1 MAARVSASIIFRLR
15 GMYRMEKQGEKTR
28 IVQTVIGKVIVDD
41 IGVYAAQSAFFILMS
56 TIPFLILLLQLLQFL
71 PYGRQDVYTFFEVL
85 MPEYL
90 LPLLTSILDEL
101 YSIPVNLF
109 WITTFLAIWGSSK
122 AMHTICYGLDCISGI
137 KKKRSW
143 FQIRGWALL
152 YTIVFALLIIFILV
166 STIFWKSI
174 ITPVEEAFSSSVLS
188 GLFSHG
194 AKMVFDFVIM
204 TLFFIIM
211 FRVFPSRKMST
222 VHNLPGAL
230 FTSLGWLIFSEF
242 FYMYVNMVASG
253 SMYGSL
259 ATIVFL
265 MVWLY
270 FCMFILFIGGEINE
284 VLRRERRRQ
293 HRMEFQSRARKM
305 DQLAKDQ
312 AEKELSMDPDMLDA
326 RPTRRIE

>member
-1 MAARVSASIIFRLR
+1 MAFFKNREGLQLHYEEQGEGDVLLFLPGWGAPCI
-15 GMYRMEKQGEKTR
+15 MYRPYMEALSGR
-28 IVQTVIGKVIVDD
+28 INWF
-41 IGVYAAQSAFFILMS
+41 A
-56 TIPFLILLLQLLQFL
+56 
-71 PYGRQDVYTFFEVL
+71 YTNV
-85 MPEYL
+85 
-90 LPLLTSILDEL
+90 PLL
-101 YSIPVNLF
+101 
-109 WITTFLAIWGSSK
+109 
-122 AMHTICYGLDCISGI
+122 
-137 KKKRSW
+137 
-143 FQIRGWALL
+143 
-152 YTIVFALLIIFILV
+152 IV
-166 STIFWKSI
+166 
-174 ITPVEEAFSSSVLS
+174 
-188 GLFSHG
+188 
-194 AKMVFDFVIM
+194 
-204 TLFFIIM
+204 
-211 FRVFPSRKMST
+211 
-222 VHNLPGAL
+222 GAL